1 MEESKMNTENIA
13 RERVLKQDLTNFVT
27 SNIET
32 ETSDGM
38 DAIIKTVA
46 GDSEDMLHI
55 LNLIKDIESAKLQMR
70 KQSK

>member
-1 MEESKMNTENIA
+1 MEGSNTNTEKTA
-13 RERVLKQDLTNFVT
+13 RERVVKQDLTDFIT

-46 GDSEDMLHI
+46 GDSEDMLQI